1 MEKNLAQ
8 EVRLLKWY
16 SLILTI
22 VLVLFIAYFFLS
34 KSNKTR
40 FEEIDAER
48 INIVEKDGTLK
59 MVISNQQRQHPG
71 MMDGK
76 MIPSRDRPAGMI
88 FFNNVGDEC
97 GGMVYDGNAKES
109 DFSYSID
116 QFKNDQIMQL
126 DYTEDHSTPKI
137 KRHYGLRMW
146 DEPDALP
153 LGKLLKAADSLKGK
167 GDSALNS
174 YVQQLQEKG
183 LWRTERFFAGKNS
196 DGEVGLFI
204 RDSKG
209 KPRIKLYVDKQNN
222 PRIEFLDENGA
233 PVPVK

>member
-1 MEKNLAQ
+1 MEKNLLH

-22 VLVLFIAYFFLS
+22 VLLLFIAYFFVS
-34 KSNKTR
+34 KNNKTH
-40 FEEIDAER
+40 FEEITAER

-71 MMDGK
+71 LLDGK
-76 MIPSRDRPAGMI
+76 PIPSRDRPAGMI
-88 FFNNVGDEC
+88 FFNAAGDEC
-97 GGMVYDGNAKES
+97 GGMVYDGDAKES

-126 DYTEDHSTPKI
+126 DYTEDHSTPQL
-137 KRHYGLRMW
+137 KRHYGLKLW
-146 DEPDALP
+146 DEPDDLP
-153 LGKLLKAADSLKGK
+153 LAKFLKAIDSLKQK
-167 GDSALNS
+167 GDSAQNN
-174 YVQQLQEKG
+174 YVKQLQEKG
-183 LWRTERFFAGKNS
+183 LWRTERFFAGKNEN
-196 DGEVGLFI
+196 GEVGLFI
-204 RDSKG
+204 KDSKG